1 MFNCVGGPEA
11 AMLIERYRSAMANQI
26 YANQELDLDTFP
38 RGVIA
43 QVNPADLLAAR
54 MEEATINRNIVD
66 SIVQAVHS
74 EGFLSELSRSVEQRI
89 IEARNNCFDN
99 YVDYRYIEPSE
110 GVSVVNDILRS
121 TCSLKD
127 LFENKCEVEN
137 GDN

>member
-11 AMLIERYRSAMANQI
+11 AMKIARFRNIMANTRFDI
-26 YANQELDLDTFP
+26 DTLP
-38 RGVIA
+38 RHVGL
-43 QVNPADLLAAR
+43 QVNPADFLAER
-54 MEEATINRNIVD
+54 IMERANHNDTVD
-66 SIVQAVHS
+66 SLLQFVHS